1 MKLKREART
10 KNGGALL
17 LRSLCAQDAQQ
28 ALSVC
33 RQTAG
38 ETLNLIR
45 YEDEWTM
52 TLEQEAAYLK
62 KAEDDPRSL
71 MLGAFCGDRLVGIGS
86 FMPCAAVDRAR
97 HRMSLGICIIK
108 SCWGQGIGTALMQT
122 LIAEAERTAAEQI
135 ELEVVS
141 ANERAIRLYE
151 RMGFA
156 EFARHPHK
164 LKYRDGTYADM
175 ILMMRKLKE

>member
-71 MLGAFCGDRLVGIGS
+71 MLGAF
-86 FMPCAAVDRAR
+86 
-97 HRMSLGICIIK
+97 
-108 SCWGQGIGTALMQT
+108 
-122 LIAEAERTAAEQI
+122 
-135 ELEVVS
+135 
-141 ANERAIRLYE
+141 
-151 RMGFA
+151 
-156 EFARHPHK
+156 
-164 LKYRDGTYADM
+164 
-175 ILMMRKLKE
+175 